1 MLGLNGGARENWPR
15 IGLEAMAA
23 GVPLVCQNQ
32 WGWKEMIEDGQT
44 GFLTNSDEEMAFRL
58 AQLAY
63 DEDLR
68 QAIIERARASPRS
81 GLPGADREAV
91 VAVVREFGGVMKES
105 DGSDG
110 SDRFFRSEPCP
121 GS

>member
-1 MLGLNGGARENWPR
+1 MPPQKIPVADFLGRCHALVGLNGGARENWPR

-23 GVPLVCQNQ
+23 GVPLVCQNA
-32 WGWKEMIEDGQT
+32 WGWREMIDDGRT

-68 QAIIERARASPRS
+68 QAIIAAGHSHVRNLANPDRI
-81 GLPGADREAV
+81 GAQWTHLFQTLGA
-91 VAVVREFGGVMKES
+91 
-105 DGSDG
+105 
-110 SDRFFRSEPCP
+110 
-121 GS
+121 

>member
-32 WGWKEMIEDGQT
+32 WGWKEMIQDGVT
-44 GFLTNSDEEMAFRL
+44 GLLADSDEEMAFRL

-68 QAIIERARASPRS
+68 QAIIDASPGRGPRP
-81 GLPGADREAV
+81 GLPGADRQAV
-91 VAVVREFGGVMKES
+91 DRVVQEPGGLA
-105 DGSDG
+105 
-110 SDRFFRSEPCP
+110 
-121 GS
+121 

>member
-1 MLGLNGGARENWPR
+1 MVGLNGSARENWPR

-23 GVPLVCQNQ
+23 GVPLVCQNA
-32 WGWKEMIEDGQT
+32 WGWKEMIEHVRT

-68 QAIIERARASPRS
+68 QAIIAAGRSHVQNLANPDRIGRQWRELFASLGSMSLRASLSTLRLSARS
-81 GLPGADREAV
+81 DN
-91 VAVVREFGGVMKES
+91 
-105 DGSDG
+105 
-110 SDRFFRSEPCP
+110 CY
-121 GS
+121 

>member
-15 IGLEAMAA
+15 IGLESMAA
-23 GVPLVCQNQ
+23 GVPLVCQNA
-32 WGWKEMIEDGQT
+32 WGWREMIVDGQT

-68 QAIIERARASPRS
+68 QAMIRRARAPRGA
-81 GLPGADREAV
+81 GLSRADRPAV
-91 VAVVREFGGVMKES
+91 AGTVWRFGRIKDEG
-105 DGSDG
+105 
-110 SDRFFRSEPCP
+110 
-121 GS
+121 